1 MTNLS
6 FLSTETKRVLFVL
19 MLVLTSA
26 VLTFCAV
33 NCWLDCVEIFGCT
46 TPAGAYSAG
55 LTPGEYIKSI
65 GFLNYFVSAP
75 LSAQRYLLWYGV
87 ACFASIILAFAAF
100 ITAVLSAV
108 KGILDYSDN
117 KDAFCN

>member
-6 FLSTETKRVLFVL
+6 FLSTETKRVFLVPALF
-19 MLVLTSA
+19 LTAA

-100 ITAVLSAV
+100 ITAVISAV
-108 KGILDYSDN
+108 KGILGYVDD